1 MSLPLFRRPGSVSL
15 LGDDV
20 DFLQIVSNGLRRY
33 WHTSL
38 FHQPQLLLRHLKQE
52 QPLWETDAWIQQQ
65 IVRRWSGP
73 NVSLASE
80 LIEYWSKH
88 TGRFTLTRVCIVD
101 QTMPRATGL
110 QVIRHLEGRNGL
122 RVLLTGGADHSIAV
136 AAFNEGLIDRYA
148 QKQTAGLVPHIVDL
162 VRELQDRSDPRL
174 DQVWRATL
182 SPGQGIALRRPGV
195 ARSLAEYLRPRFAE
209 YVLIGRPFGVLGLS
223 ASGKLGWVP

>member
-1 MSLPLFRRPGSVSL
+1 
-15 LGDDV
+15 
-20 DFLQIVSNGLRRY
+20 
-33 WHTSL
+33 
-38 FHQPQLLLRHLKQE
+38 
-52 QPLWETDAWIQQQ
+52 
-65 IVRRWSGP
+65 
-73 NVSLASE
+73 
-80 LIEYWSKH
+80 
-88 TGRFTLTRVCIVD
+88 
-101 QTMPRATGL
+101 MPRATGL

-182 SPGQGIALRRPGV
+182 SPEQGVALRRPGV

-223 ASGKLGWVP
+223 ASGKLGWVPLIVVARAGPVEVADSELRAELGLRAASSKVASAVVFGHGASGVAGAFFSVPGILGKDAGYSKWLAKANTNARP